1 MIHIL
6 FVSFVAGMITVLAP
20 CVLPVLPVILGG
32 SLADQD
38 KYRPRVIILSFACSI
53 LLFTLTLQW
62 LVWTLWIQKNDLVM
76 VSGVILGLF
85 GLSLVFPQA
94 REYFAD
100 RSGINRITRYTARSK
115 HQGYIPDII
124 LGLVLGP
131 VFNTCSPTYSILVAT
146 ILPVSF
152 VWWLTNIVSYIL
164 WLCLMLGLIVIGWR
178 SITNRLRPIA
188 DPHGW
193 FKKIV
198 GIMLIVVAI
207 AIVTKTDKAIE
218 SWLIDQWYIINTT
231 SREVQQT
238 KHITN

>member
-152 VWWLTNIVSYIL
+152 LWWLTNMIVSDVGFDCDRMKIYYKQTQTHCGSSRLVQKNRRNHVDCGRYSYCYQNWQSNRILAYRSMIHHQYYIT
-164 WLCLMLGLIVIGWR
+164 R
-178 SITNRLRPIA
+178 ST
-188 DPHGW
+188 
-193 FKKIV
+193 
-198 GIMLIVVAI
+198 
-207 AIVTKTDKAIE
+207 TD
-218 SWLIDQWYIINTT
+218 
-231 SREVQQT
+231 QT
-238 KHITN
+238 YH